1 MSRPRKFDEN
11 DVVERAMEEFWTNG
25 YAATSPARLAEAT
38 GVAKGSLYNAFSS
51 KRALFERCLDK
62 YQQQIAKL
70 AEGLMD
76 HPGSTRECLRD
87 ALRAVVDS
95 DLAQSR
101 RRGCLIGN
109 TAVELAGDDP
119 DLARKIRKMQDEST
133 SWFARRVERGQREGD
148 VRPDLDAAAFA
159 EHLAT
164 TLAGLRV
171 MAVTHEAESL
181 YGVIDMA
188 LAALQTS

>member
-1 MSRPRKFDEN
+1 MSRPRKFDED

-70 AEGLMD
+70 AEGLMG

-95 DLAQSR
+95 DLAQAR

-109 TAVELAGDDP
+109 TAVELAGNDP
-119 DLARKIRKMQDEST
+119 GRCRTNRPLGSPDASNAASARATSARTST
-133 SWFARRVERGQREGD
+133 PRPLPSTWRRRLPVFASWPSRTKPNHSTE
-148 VRPDLDAAAFA
+148 
-159 EHLAT
+159 
-164 TLAGLRV
+164 
-171 MAVTHEAESL
+171 
-181 YGVIDMA
+181 
-188 LAALQTS
+188 

>member
-1 MSRPRKFDEN
+1 MSRPRKFDED

-25 YAATSPARLAEAT
+25 YAAARLAEAT

-95 DLAQSR
+95 DLAQAR

-109 TAVELAGDDP
+109 TAVELAGNDP

-133 SWFARRVERGQREGD
+133 AWFARRVERGQREGD
-148 VRPDLDAAAFA
+148 VRADLDATAFA

-171 MAVTHEAESL
+171 MAVTHEAE
-181 YGVIDMA
+181 
-188 LAALQTS
+188 

>member
-1 MSRPRKFDEN
+1 
-11 DVVERAMEEFWTNG
+11 
-25 YAATSPARLAEAT
+25 
-38 GVAKGSLYNAFSS
+38 
-51 KRALFERCLDK
+51 
-62 YQQQIAKL
+62 
-70 AEGLMD
+70 MD
-76 HPGSTRECLRD
+76 HPGTTRECLRD

-95 DLAQSR
+95 DLAQVR

-119 DLARKIRKMQDEST
+119 DLARKIRKMQSEST
-133 SWFARRVERGQREGD
+133 AWFARRVERGQREGD
-148 VRPDLDAAAFA
+148 VRPDLDATAFA
-159 EHLAT
+159 EHMAT

-181 YGVIDMA
+181 YRVIDMA